1 GLVTKIFCANDLY
14 GDGTMQID
22 VYCLVGNAHRTPP
35 QFKWSAVLPE
45 RYFVML
51 EALHS
56 AAGSPRNRLFRIR
69 FLRVDRYVQ
78 SSAQQANRTQIISF
92 RCGEIRTADDTSPH
106 FSRD

>member
-1 GLVTKIFCANDLY
+1 MK
-14 GDGTMQID
+14 ID
-22 VYCLVGNAHRTPP
+22 VNCLVGDAHRTAA
-35 QFKWSAVLPE
+35 QFKWLAVLPE

-56 AAGSPRNRLFRIR
+56 AAGSPPNRLLRIR
-69 FLRVDRYVQ
+69 FFRLDRYVE
-78 SSAQQANRTQIISF
+78 SPAQQANRTQIIFF